1 MNAAPSPIIPG
12 LERPEPIGRGG
23 FGVVYVA
30 DEPAFGRRVA
40 VKVLTDRIGDDDAR
54 RGFERE
60 CQAMGTLSG
69 HPHIVAVHRGGATER
84 GEPYIVMEFMTGGSL
99 ADRLAER
106 GPLSWFEVLDI
117 GVLLAGALETAHR
130 AGILHLDVK
139 PANVLVSRF
148 AEPALG
154 DFGISRLPG
163 VTVTMDGRVRATVTY
178 SAPERLVGG
187 VATVATDLYALGAT
201 LFALLTG
208 APAFAGE
215 SGEDLVVTAAR
226 VLREPVP
233 DLRARGVPGPLADV
247 VERLLAKDPGDRPAS
262 ALEAANLLQEAQRAT
277 GQPVTRPV
285 VEGVNAAQSEGPTVA
300 TARPRA
306 GAESAPLPPSWPPA
320 SASGPAWPPGAE
332 TVAPGSS
339 WADAGAAK
347 APAHPSSWRQDSGDH
362 TPVLTAAEAAA
373 ARSSAPAQPPAW
385 PGSPATPHG
394 AAGSWL
400 PPPRPRPRRR
410 RNGWLIGGVAAALV
424 VVVGAVTTLVL
435 LNRAQPVGPVVP
447 TPTFTATPAPPATT
461 TATPVPSAVAV
472 APGVTHPATADVA
485 RVLDAYVSGIN
496 DRRYSDAFALF
507 SPDNPT
513 ARKGLDAW
521 VTAES
526 TTQIRAARLLS
537 VRDGTGGSVT
547 AEMTFTS
554 TQDAEYGFDG
564 QTCSQWDLVY
574 DLAGPGPDWRIHLA
588 STRADPK
595 PC

>member
-262 ALEAANLLQEAQRAT
+262 ALEAANLLREAQRAT
-277 GQPVTRPV
+277 GQPMTRPV
-285 VEGVNAAQSEGPTVA
+285 VEGVRAAQSEGPTVA

-306 GAESAPLPPSWPPA
+306 GAESA
-320 SASGPAWPPGAE
+320 
-332 TVAPGSS
+332 
-339 WADAGAAK
+339 
-347 APAHPSSWRQDSGDH
+347 HPSSWRQGSGDH
-362 TPVLTAAEAAA
+362 TPVLTTAEAAA
-373 ARSSAPAQPPAW
+373 AWSSAPAQPPAW
-385 PGSPATPHG
+385 PGSPAAPHG

-435 LNRAQPVGPVVP
+435 LNRARPVGPVVP

-461 TATPVPSAVAV
+461 IPTAVPTPVPSAVAV

-537 VRDGTGGSVT
+537 VRDSAGGSVT